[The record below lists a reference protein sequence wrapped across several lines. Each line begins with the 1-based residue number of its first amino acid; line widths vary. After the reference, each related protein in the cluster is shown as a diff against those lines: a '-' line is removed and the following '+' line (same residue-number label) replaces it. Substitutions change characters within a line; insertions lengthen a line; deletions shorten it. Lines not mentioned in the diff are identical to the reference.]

1 MLNQIV
7 RSSAAKAVRLG
18 HLPCGGLKRMNPAR
32 AMSYIHNL
40 HQPPTYYVNG
50 VKHINDYDT
59 EEYRPQIQAFLTK
72 RRTVKREIPPKVSII
87 KDLGDDYQMD
97 YFQQR
102 LVPGEFLYEEAH
114 LKRLHEAD
122 MMNSQYI
129 HSVFCEE
136 YEKNMIEAVL

>member
-7 RSSAAKAVRLG
+7 RSNAAKAAKLCQLARLDPTR
-18 HLPCGGLKRMNPAR
+18 LSSAR

-72 RRTVKREIPPKVSII
+72 RRTVKREIPPKVAII

-102 LVPGEFLYEEAH
+102 LVPGEFLYEASH

-122 MMNSQYI
+122 MMNS
-129 HSVFCEE
+129 
-136 YEKNMIEAVL
+136 